1 MIVLPAAFISGMLLV
16 APVAYDGEA
25 GAEVIL
31 LAGAI
36 HGANTEMVSLSGAAR
51 KRGSDFANRREP
63 VMNTGDRGSRR
74 DG

>member
-1 MIVLPAAFISGMLLV
+1 MLLV

-36 HGANTEMVSLSGAAR
+36 HGANTEMVNLSGAAR